1 MRITFDEV
9 TSNKTK
15 SIFLM
20 ALFIVMIGLLGG
32 LVGVIY
38 GNLAIGLIISLSIA
52 GIYAL
57 IAYYAGGKMLLAM
70 SGAKEVTKQEYPH
83 LFHAI
88 EGLSIA
94 AGIPKPKAYVIDDPS
109 MNAFATGRD
118 PEHAAVA
125 VTSGLLKRLN
135 RQELEG
141 VIAHEL
147 AHIKHYDVRL
157 MMISAIMVGVITIL
171 SDFILRT
178 FLWGIHGRRGQQNGA
193 TVAIIVIGLLF
204 AILTPLVAYLIK
216 LAISRR
222 REYAADAGAIT
233 MTRYPQGLA
242 DALRKISGDPDP
254 ALRGATSATAHMYIS
269 NPFRKSKGW
278 FKNLF
283 STHPPIKERI
293 KRLEQM

>member
-1 MRITFDEV
+1 MRITFNEV
-9 TSNKTK
+9 AANKTK
-15 SIFLM
+15 SLFLM
-20 ALFIVMIGLLGG
+20 ALFIVLIGFLGG
-32 LVGVIY
+32 LIGVIY
-38 GNLAIGLIISLSIA
+38 GNLTVGIVIAVVISL
-52 GIYAL
+52 IYSV
-57 IAYYAGGKMLLAM
+57 IAYYAGGKMILAM

-94 AGIPKPKAYVIDDPS
+94 AGIPKPKAYVINDSS

-125 VTSGLLKRLN
+125 VTTGLMKRLN

-157 MMISAIMVGVITIL
+157 MMLSAIMVGVITIL

-178 FLWGIHGRRGQQNGA
+178 FLWGIHGRRGQQNGM

-204 AILTPLVAYLIK
+204 AILTPIVAYLIK

-242 DALRKISGDPDP
+242 EALRKISGDPDP

-283 STHPPIKERI
+283 STHPPIQERI